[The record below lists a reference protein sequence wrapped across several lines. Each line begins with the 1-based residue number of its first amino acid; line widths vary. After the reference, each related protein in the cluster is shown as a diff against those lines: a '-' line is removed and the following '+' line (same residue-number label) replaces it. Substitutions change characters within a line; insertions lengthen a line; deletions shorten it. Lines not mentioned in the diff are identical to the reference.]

1 MEFDRVLTLRKSVRS
16 YADEPVSEE
25 DRKALIH
32 AALESPVGHHN
43 DRGYVLVS
51 VTDPKVLKLIS
62 TEGGEK
68 VGKPHMIFE
77 APLLI
82 LICRTKDTMENLQGF
97 DAGIIAENI
106 HLKASDLGLGSIILF
121 GFIRLLGKDAEYMK
135 ALNLPEGITPLLAV
149 AVGHTSLAD
158 KQRKEDRHFQVI
170 ER

>member
-1 MEFDRVLTLRKSVRS
+1 MEFDRVMALRKSVRS
-16 YADEPVSEE
+16 YTDELVSEE

-43 DRGYVLVS
+43 DTGYVLVS

-106 HLKASDLGLGSIILF
+106 HLKASDLGLGSVILF
-121 GFIRLLGKDAEYMK
+121 GFIRLLGKDAEYLK

-158 KQRKEDRHFQVI
+158 KPRKEDRHFQVI

>member
-1 MEFDRVLTLRKSVRS
+1 MEFDRVMALRKSVRS
-16 YADEPVSEE
+16 YTEEPVSEE
-25 DRKALIH
+25 DRKVLIH

-43 DRGYVLVS
+43 DRGYALVS
-51 VTDPKVLKLIS
+51 VTDPKVLKMIS

-82 LICRTKDTMENLQGF
+82 LICRTNDAMENLQGF

-121 GFIRLLGKDAEYMK
+121 GFIRLLGKDAEYLK
-135 ALNLPEGITPLLAV
+135 ALNLPEGMTPLLAV
-149 AVGHTSLAD
+149 AIGHTPLSD
-158 KQRKEDRHFQVI
+158 KLRKEDRHFQVI